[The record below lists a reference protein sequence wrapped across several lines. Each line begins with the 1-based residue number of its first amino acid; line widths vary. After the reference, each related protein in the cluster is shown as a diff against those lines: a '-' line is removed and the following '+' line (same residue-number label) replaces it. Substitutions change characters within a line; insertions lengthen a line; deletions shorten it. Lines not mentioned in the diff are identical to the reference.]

1 MMTLQE
7 FLKKQFPSASDIS
20 VKDSLETYKRID
32 AWTENMSMKKDA
44 YNRLLDVMTN
54 AGELKERV
62 EYDALVDT
70 LVSDKLYAEIF

>member
-1 MMTLQE
+1 MGSEMC
-7 FLKKQFPSASDIS
+7 IR
-20 VKDSLETYKRID
+20 DS
-32 AWTENMSMKKDA
+32 
-44 YNRLLDVMTN
+44 LLDVMTN